1 MKKKKKSSFK
11 GKVVQNSHKQQ
22 SQGAS
27 YNHLR
32 LPKGLAV
39 FQPDINQK
47 IRLDFLPYE
56 VTSENHLDRDD
67 EYGIAVPGEL
77 WYKKPYY
84 KHRDIG
90 ANNESVVCPST
101 EKKKCP
107 ICEYRA
113 KLMKEGANW
122 DDETVRAL
130 RPSQRNLYAVVPRG
144 NKKFEETVHL
154 LDISQHCL
162 QRQLNEE
169 IEEDESYAIFP
180 DTDEGLTL
188 KIRFGEGKVGKTTFP
203 EASRIDFM
211 ERDKPISDKLLD
223 KVPHLDDILVIPS
236 YKALEAMFFGGL
248 DQEEAA
254 GEDDE
259 AAGED
264 DEAYEDE
271 EEEVANALV
280 EEDDDDEDIDEEDE
294 EDDDEDIDDD
304 EVEEDED
311 IDDSDD
317 DDEEDDDEEADE
329 EDEEVEEDEEPAPP
343 PAPKRKAPKA
353 KAKPAPKAPSK
364 PASKSKGKAAK
375 ATAKGKCPHGHTFGV
390 DCEEYDECDECE
402 VWEECFDAKG

>member
-11 GKVVQNSHKQQ
+11 GKVVQNSNKQQ

-162 QRQLNEE
+162 QKQLNEE

-259 AAGED
+259 A
-264 DEAYEDE
+264 YEDE

-280 EEDDDDEDIDEEDE
+280 EATDDDEDIDEEDE